1 MRMSMKALVGILCI
15 VALTFVCSAAA
26 QASTFTAMGTVTD
39 ANGYPIPNAT
49 VILVNN
55 NYVQVSQVHSDNNG
69 NFEFVSVDP
78 GTVTCKVLTTYT
90 DSNGK
95 TYSLPPEFSNWFL
108 ANGTVMINQTY
119 TQITDYATT
128 TFSAIG
134 TVTDKNGNPVEG
146 ARVMLIDDNKKE
158 TAATRSDSNGH
169 FEFVSMVPTTRN
181 FTVSVLFINDSHSY
195 NVSSHR
201 AYPQSGTL
209 FIDTNETSL
218 PDYSSSTLSQQT
230 TVVTVPVS
238 TAEAENPVN
247 MTALAISLLIGILI
261 LAGAY
266 LLLRKAL

>member
-1 MRMSMKALVGILCI
+1 M
-15 VALTFVCSAAA
+15 TH
-26 QASTFTAMGTVTD
+26 TD
-39 ANGYPIPNAT
+39 T
-49 VILVNN
+49 
-55 NYVQVSQVHSDNNG
+55 NG

-95 TYSLPPEFSNWFL
+95 TYSVPPEYSNWF
-108 ANGTVMINQTY
+108 AADGTVMINQTY
-119 TQITDYATT
+119 TQITRLCTRP
-128 TFSAIG
+128 TFSAMG

-158 TAATRSDSNGH
+158 TAATRSDANGN
-169 FEFVSMVPTTRN
+169 FEFVSMVPTTKN
-181 FTVSVLFINDSHSY
+181 FTVSVLFINDSQSY
-195 NVSSHR
+195 KTSSHR

-209 FIDTNETSL
+209 FIDNADTSL
-218 PDYSSSTLSQQT
+218 PDYSPSVVSQQT

-238 TAEAENPVN
+238 TAVAETPVN
-247 MTALAISLLIGILI
+247 VTALAIALLIGILV